1 MFKIRFVT
9 LALAGAFLVSTSHAG
24 YYADAVVGYNSG
36 TGFQSGFTD
45 ASTALGEPSR
55 VTPGFFGGPV
65 TPFNTPYLDSQM
77 VSVGAGGFLTL
88 QFNTPI
94 QNRPGN
100 PFGLDFL
107 VFGNSGFIVTNDY
120 DENFNVI
127 GTPRTEGAIYGHNED
142 STRVSVSADG
152 VTYYQLNPSLAPI
165 VDGLYP
171 TDGSGD
177 FQKAVNPALGEANFN
192 GLDLAGVR
200 ALYNG
205 SGGGTGFDIAWAQDG
220 FGQSVALASVSF
232 VRIDVDSG
240 KSEIDG
246 VAAVPEPGTWA
257 LLLGGAGTLWLLR
270 RRR

>member
-1 MFKIRFVT
+1 MFKIRFIT
-9 LALAGAFLVSTSHAG
+9 LALAGASLVSTSRAG

-36 TGFQSGFTD
+36 TGFSSGFTD
-45 ASTALGEPSR
+45 PGTALGEPSR
-55 VTPGFFGGPV
+55 VTPGEYGGPV
-65 TPFNTPYLDSQM
+65 DPFSPPYLNTQV

-94 QNRPGN
+94 LNRPGN

-107 VFGNSGFIVTNDY
+107 VFGNTGFIVTNDY
-120 DENFNVI
+120 DENFSVI
-127 GTPRTEGAIYGHNED
+127 GTPRTDGSTFGQNPG

-165 VDGLYP
+165 VDGLHP

-177 FQKAVNPALGEANFN
+177 FQKPVNPALGNSAFA
-192 GLDLAGVR
+192 GASLADLS
-200 ALYNG
+200 ALYAG

-220 FGQSVALASVSF
+220 FGQSVNLPSVSF

-257 LLLGGAGTLWLLR
+257 LLMGGAGTLWLLR